1 MTTYSKD
8 QKEALLKRMM
18 PPNPVSVPTLSK
30 ETGIPEGTLYTWK
43 SHYQNQGHA
52 VPATDKRPEQWSAQ
66 DKLAIVCEAR
76 SLKGVELGE
85 YCRKKGLYPEQ
96 IKNWEASA
104 LKGYQ
109 LQDQQDKQQLTQTK
123 ADRLKI
129 EQLEA
134 ELRRKD
140 AALAET
146 AALLVLSKKAQAI
159 WGKRGIMISPEDRQ
173 MAIQLIDEA
182 VSAGA
187 RQFKACD
194 ILGISSRTLQRWKK
208 RA

>member
-1 MTTYSKD
+1 MPTTYSKD
-8 QKEALLKRMM
+8 QKDAILKRMM
-18 PPNPVSVPTLSK
+18 PPNPVSVSVLSK

-43 SHYQNQGHA
+43 IQYRNQGHS
-52 VPATDKRPEQWSAQ
+52 VPATNKRPEQWSGQ

-76 SLKGVELGE
+76 LLKGIELGE

-96 IKNWEASA
+96 IKNWEMTA

-109 LQDQQDKQQLTQTK
+109 LQDQQDKQQSAQTK

-134 ELRRKD
+134 ELRRKE

-159 WGKRGIMISPEDRQ
+159 WGENGES
-173 MAIQLIDEA
+173 
-182 VSAGA
+182 
-187 RQFKACD
+187 
-194 ILGISSRTLQRWKK
+194 
-208 RA
+208 